1 MGGAERR
8 ADDMWRAAVSEGV
21 DGDVTR
27 CRDDS
32 SADVRRAAVSVHV
45 GVVDVQTDT
54 PEFQSI
60 RSSHGDELTRT
71 VTNINDKCASSQT
84 KP

>member
-1 MGGAERR
+1 MSGVERR
-8 ADDMWRAAVSEGV
+8 ADDVWCAAVSEGV

-27 CRDDS
+27 CRYES
-32 SADVRRAAVSVHV
+32 SADARRAAVTVHDS
-45 GVVDVQTDT
+45 VDVRMDT
-54 PEFQSI
+54 SEFQSI
-60 RSSHGDELTRT
+60 RSSPGDELTRI